1 MTDWEDSTKSKQG
14 EESYHKLVQAEIAF
28 SRATGYD
35 REKTAVVPLAELA
48 RREEERLRQ
57 QKEQPSNRPATPRA
71 LPMGEIIDVLRAAAT
86 VEEVAG
92 VLVEML
98 SNLLPRILLFWER
111 GGTLYGFAS
120 RGMQLSEV
128 KLLTIEL
135 PLSFLENLCGCSLE
149 ADIYRGPPREIDL
162 GPRFF
167 ELLGANPPEILVVPV
182 FVTVMDRWVL
192 YADALDQPL
201 PQFEPRLVEVVVSR
215 AGARA
220 DLLLDGQAF

>member
-1 MTDWEDSTKSKQG
+1 MADWDDRTKTEKGQ
-14 EESYHKLVQAEIAF
+14 ESYHKLVQAEIAF

-57 QKEQPSNRPATPRA
+57 QKDQPPGQPATPRA

-135 PLSFLENLCGCSLE
+135 PLGFLEDLCGRSLE
-149 ADIYRGPPREIDL
+149 TESFRGPPREVEL
-162 GPRFF
+162 GPRFL
-167 ELLGANPPEILVVPV
+167 ELLGATPPEILLVPV

-201 PQFEPRLVEVVVSR
+201 PEFEPRLVEVVISR

>member
-1 MTDWEDSTKSKQG
+1 MTDWDDRTKQG
-14 EESYHKLVQAEIAF
+14 DASYQKLVQAEIAF

-35 REKTAVVPLAELA
+35 REQTAVVPLQELA
-48 RREEERLRQ
+48 RREEERLRRLG
-57 QKEQPSNRPATPRA
+57 ERPQPGPPPPRA
-71 LPMGEIIDVLRAAAT
+71 LPVGAIIDVLRAAAT

-135 PLSFLENLCGCSLE
+135 PLSFLEDLCGHCLDTESF
-149 ADIYRGPPREIDL
+149 RGPPRSLEL
-162 GPRFF
+162 GERFF
-167 ELLGANPPEILVVPV
+167 ELLGGKPPEILLVPV
-182 FVTVMDRWVL
+182 FVTAIDRWVL
-192 YADALDQPL
+192 YADARDRPL
-201 PQFEPRLVEVVVSR
+201 PEFEPRLIEVIVSR

-220 DLLLDGQAF
+220 DLLLAGQAF